1 MKIVTGYR
9 GTPHIS
15 ANDQQAFNQGVIG
28 GGNYVLDVG
37 NHFEA
42 SLENVNTV
50 QIRDGNGVMQ
60 GVHFRIEP
68 GDFEELNIENGTTG
82 FSRID
87 LIVARYSKD
96 STTGIESVDLVVIK
110 GEDAASNP
118 VEPAY
123 NTGSILDG
131 DSPVDFPLYQV
142 TVNELTPSLLQLFNV
157 QLNMQNITQD
167 IDVSAYVTLN
177 AAWSSASKSF
187 KKRGNRVFFNIN
199 GYTTSYIAKNS
210 YNIATIRD
218 PIKPKTPF
226 VFPGITTDVN
236 YVPVGTVAVRANVTD
251 GAITVI
257 PNTSTGGYW
266 FLHGWYEV

>member
-50 QIRDGNGVMQ
+50 QIRDGDGVIQ

-68 GDFEELNIENGTTG
+68 GDFENVNIENGTTG

-87 LIVARYSKD
+87 LVVARYSKD

-110 GEDAASNP
+110 GEDAASDP

-131 DSPVDFPLYQV
+131 DSPVDFPLYRV
-142 TVNELTPSLLQLFNV
+142 TVNEITPSLSSMFGIWLPRPIKIAHVNYQ
-157 QLNMQNITQD
+157 
-167 IDVSAYVTLN
+167 AVTVN
-177 AAWSSASKSF
+177 
-187 KKRGNRVFFNIN
+187 N
-199 GYTTSYIAKNS
+199 GYCAIPYPDGFSSTDALIIQPLYLSGQPLGWTATLQKGTDSINVYVRQGTTTPANG
-210 YNIATIRD
+210 
-218 PIKPKTPF
+218 IKITFDAIF
-226 VFPGITTDVN
+226 VK
-236 YVPVGTVAVRANVTD
+236 YQ
-251 GAITVI
+251 
-257 PNTSTGGYW
+257 
-266 FLHGWYEV
+266 EV

>member
-50 QIRDGNGVMQ
+50 QIRDGDGVIQ

-68 GDFEELNIENGTTG
+68 GDFENVNIENGTTG

-87 LIVARYSKD
+87 LVVARYSKD

-110 GEDAASNP
+110 GEDAASDP

-123 NTGSILDG
+123 NTGSILDS
-131 DSPVDFPLYQV
+131 DSPVDFPLYRV
-142 TVNELTPSLLQLFNV
+142 TVNELTPSLTSLFGIFRSMPFTATR
-157 QLNMQNITQD
+157 L
-167 IDVSAYVTLN
+167 
-177 AAWSSASKSF
+177 SSATDGTFKGMYDPYSGVVTFFYAMRLSENVGMTTALWTVPSEYRPKS
-187 KKRGNRVFFNIN
+187 NE
-199 GYTTSYIAKNS
+199 SYCLFAYISSGTPIA
-210 YNIATIRD
+210 Y
-218 PIKPKTPF
+218 
-226 VFPGITTDVN
+226 
-236 YVPVGTVAVRANVTD
+236 YGTVRTD
-251 GAITVI
+251 GAVVQNASQSCRSII
-257 PNTSTGGYW
+257 GIGMYKI
-266 FLHGWYEV
+266 

>member
-37 NHFEA
+37 SHFEA

-50 QIRDGNGVMQ
+50 QIRDGDGVIQ

-68 GDFEELNIENGTTG
+68 GDFENVNIENGTTG

-87 LIVARYSKD
+87 LIVARYTKD

-110 GEDAASNP
+110 GEDAASDP

-123 NTGSILDG
+123 NTGSILNG
-131 DSPVDFPLYQV
+131 DSPVDFPMYKV
-142 TVNELTPSLLQLFNV
+142 TVNELTPSLTSLF
-157 QLNMQNITQD
+157 
-167 IDVSAYVTLN
+167 
-177 AAWSSASKSF
+177 
-187 KKRGNRVFFNIN
+187 
-199 GYTTSYIAKNS
+199 
-210 YNIATIRD
+210 
-218 PIKPKTPF
+218 
-226 VFPGITTDVN
+226 GIFRSMPLWVN
-236 YVPVGTVAVRANVTD
+236 LGTVSSLPVTKNISDITADMKCTASLLGTPSAQTGDWTVTTAD
-251 GAITVI
+251 GSVTVSGTI
-257 PNTSTGGYW
+257 SGSTT
-266 FLHGWYEV
+266 LEIKLEKVTNA